1 MSKLAIVAF
10 AWGLQKYK
18 EPSVCS
24 IKLAEEAA
32 RIKTRYENCFEFE
45 VGIFCQKEISTAL
58 RYLGLDEK
66 YIIKEICR
74 DAKGQNG

>member
-24 IKLAEEAA
+24 IKLAEEV
-32 RIKTRYENCFEFE
+32 IKIKNRYEKCFDFE
-45 VGIFCQKEISTAL
+45 VKI
-58 RYLGLDEK
+58 
-66 YIIKEICR
+66 
-74 DAKGQNG
+74 